1 MAGDEGKYM
10 SVRTGDRDEGKLTAI
25 NASRLLVEYTYDR
38 VHDKTLPKA
47 SRWLMS
53 KSIWDDASLARA
65 KLLRGNAIRV
75 ECTEDANE
83 RLLLLKEVIGHLDSL
98 IANIDTLNIKK
109 IITDR
114 RAEYWTKLATDMQ
127 NLTKALL
134 KSNRRDYKERG
145 FLK

>member
-1 MAGDEGKYM
+1 M
-10 SVRTGDRDEGKLTAI
+10 SVRKGDRDEGKLTAI
-25 NASRLLVEYTYDR
+25 DASRLLVEYTYDR

-134 KSNRRDYKERG
+134 KSNRRDYKEHG

>member
-1 MAGDEGKYM
+1 MYM
-10 SVRTGDRDEGKLTAI
+10 SVRKGDRDEGKLTAI
-25 NASRLLVEYTYDR
+25 DASRLLVEYTYDR

-65 KLLRGNAIRV
+65 KLLRANAIRV

-98 IANIDTLNIKK
+98 IANIDT
-109 IITDR
+109 
-114 RAEYWTKLATDMQ
+114 
-127 NLTKALL
+127 
-134 KSNRRDYKERG
+134 
-145 FLK
+145 

>member
-1 MAGDEGKYM
+1 MYM
-10 SVRTGDRDEGKLTAI
+10 SVRKGDRDEGKLTAI
-25 NASRLLVEYTYDR
+25 DASRLLVEYTYDR

-65 KLLRGNAIRV
+65 KLLRANAIRV

-134 KSNRRDYKERG
+134 KSNRRDYKEHG

>member
-1 MAGDEGKYM
+1 MEG
-10 SVRTGDRDEGKLTAI
+10 
-25 NASRLLVEYTYDR
+25 VEE
-38 VHDKTLPKA
+38 
-47 SRWLMS
+47 M
-53 KSIWDDASLARA
+53 
-65 KLLRGNAIRV
+65 
-75 ECTEDANE
+75 E
-83 RLLLLKEVIGHLDSL
+83 LLLKEVIGHLDSL

-134 KSNRRDYKERG
+134 KSNRRDYKEHG

>member
-1 MAGDEGKYM
+1 M

>member
-1 MAGDEGKYM
+1 M

-25 NASRLLVEYTYDR
+25 NASRLLIEYTYDR

-109 IITDR
+109 IIADR

>member
-1 MAGDEGKYM
+1 M
-10 SVRTGDRDEGKLTAI
+10 SVRKGDRDEGKLTAI
-25 NASRLLVEYTYDR
+25 NTSRLLVEYTYDR

-65 KLLRGNAIRV
+65 KLLRANAIRV
-75 ECTEDANE
+75 ECAEDANE

-134 KSNRRDYKERG
+134 KSNRRDYKEHG

>member
-1 MAGDEGKYM
+1 M
-10 SVRTGDRDEGKLTAI
+10 SVRKGDRDEGKLTAI

-47 SRWLMS
+47 DRWLMS

-83 RLLLLKEVIGHLDSL
+83 RLLLLKEVIGHFGFANRQYRYPKHKENHRRPQSRILDE
-98 IANIDTLNIKK
+98 TC
-109 IITDR
+109 DR
-114 RAEYWTKLATDMQ
+114 HAESD
-127 NLTKALL
+127 
-134 KSNRRDYKERG
+134 KSTPKV
-145 FLK
+145 